1 MRVHI
6 IAIYFIPQSQL
17 VPGQQR
23 HPSAGQARAA
33 AANKTQ
39 PCDVGDSDREGD
51 DGGGG
56 GERETKKIVDFLG
69 SAKDDDNNEGGFKR
83 ENEMMECVVGDV

>member
-33 AANKTQ
+33 AANKAQ

-51 DGGGG
+51 DGGG
-56 GERETKKIVDFLG
+56 ERETKKFLVFLG
-69 SAKDDDNNEGGFKR
+69 SSKDDNVTKETARGKTR
-83 ENEMMECVVGDV
+83 